1 MDQPVLTVKEA
12 AGILRISA
20 SKAYQMIRENQL
32 PHIKMGQRYVVP
44 RKQLMDWVELT
55 VQGG

>member
-1 MDQPVLTVKEA
+1 MEQTVLTVKEA
-12 AGILRISA
+12 AEILRISS
-20 SKAYQMIRENQL
+20 SKTYQMIRENRL

-44 RKQLMDWVELT
+44 KKRLMEWVELT